1 LQKDPTEMRNIYGQK
16 GFEKVT
22 DDLKK
27 KLAQLIDQYED
38 EEAKK
43 ILVIH

>member
-1 LQKDPTEMRNIYGQK
+1 MILLGCLRQK
-16 GFEKVT
+16 GYEKVT
-22 DDLKK
+22 ADLKK